1 LKKIFLLFVI
11 AAVLGLAAGIFL
23 MVRRSRSS
31 DKPVATFT
39 FPYVQNFDD
48 VNLRPWYI
56 NGGVWTIRDQAL
68 LQTVGG
74 EKPGQIHIPLALPE
88 DQPYHMSA
96 YVTLKRDTKA
106 AGISFNAQYPDLAD
120 QQHRVYLS
128 RPNDETMDLVA
139 GYMDEIGSFVPQAQV
154 PLPPDLNEFRL
165 DLFVYD
171 NAYLVQLNGQR
182 VIDRRP
188 LFYKNGLVGFYS
200 IGSSIFDSVKITGA
214 DSVNPGDLVY
224 VSDFDQDPGG
234 VGWVPFSGEWHI
246 SEGQMNQVDPT
257 VYDSGIAYEASV
269 FENYVV
275 QAQFE
280 HKQGAGAGLLF
291 NMPSPYQSNGAHI
304 VRYSDETD
312 ALIWGYFDAQGTFM
326 RQGFAESEPPGD
338 QQPHLLQVYSGES
351 SYDIF
356 LDDRLLARDVPLH
369 QRQGNVGLTTS
380 RSAAGFSLVEV
391 FPLFSS
397 NAIGPNQLAPIPAV
411 EAESAAAV
419 STPQTVLTTTLPA
432 AIPTQVLPVST
443 PLADSNAQVVSGV
456 TEPYEGV
463 FTGDFQS
470 SGWRVLTGNWL
481 FDNGRLVQADPN
493 GFDFATVNTNQA
505 YRNYSL
511 QVGMSHLQGHG
522 AGVLFNMPFA
532 DRLNGAHLVRYSER
546 RPGAIFWGYYDD
558 TGRFVGQGYADV
570 TEAGSEQRTFRVISG
585 ETTYAIYLDGTLIA
599 SDLPLQQNY
608 GYMGLLTSQS
618 SAAYDQVVVDAIEA
632 KPLENTAIDDADGFN
647 NVTVLGGLW
656 TTENNQTIQ
665 EVTEEG
671 DYILNLGI
679 FASEYTME
687 AEISLPED
695 SYAGA
700 GFIFHMPDSGSR
712 RGAQIARLINGGSGV
727 FWGSFDDTS
736 AFQGRGSAALDL
748 PGNTF
753 LLRLEVAGELMNL
766 WVNDELIQEN
776 IPLDRRD
783 GWIGL
788 ITFGG
793 PVTYDGLKVLI
804 GE

>member
-1 LKKIFLLFVI
+1 LKKIFRLFVI
-11 AAVLGLAAGIFL
+11 VVVLGLVAGIFL

-31 DKPVATFT
+31 DQPVATFT

-74 EKPGQIHIPLALPE
+74 EKPAQIHLPLTLPE

-106 AGISFNAQYPDLAD
+106 AGISFNAQYPELTDE
-120 QQHRVYLS
+120 QHRVYLS
-128 RPNDETMDLVA
+128 RPNDETMELVA
-139 GYMDEIGSFVPQAQV
+139 GYVDEIGSFVPQAQV

-165 DLFVYD
+165 DLFVYE

-182 VIDRRP
+182 IIDRRP

-200 IGSSIFDSVKITGA
+200 ISSAIFDSMKISGA

-246 SEGQMNQVDPT
+246 SDGQLNQLDPT
-257 VYDSGIAYEASV
+257 VYDSGIAYEASI

-275 QAQFE
+275 QTHFE

-291 NMPSPYQSNGAHI
+291 NMPSPYQNNGAHV

-312 ALIWGYFDAQGTFM
+312 ALIWGYFDAQGAFM
-326 RQGFAESEPPGD
+326 RQGFAESDPPGE
-338 QQPHLLQVYSGES
+338 QTPHLLQVFSGES

-356 LDDRLLARDVPLH
+356 LDNRLVARDVPLL

-380 RSAAGFSLVEV
+380 LSAAGFSLVEV

-397 NAIGPNQLAPIPAV
+397 NAVGPNQLTPVATIEP
-411 EAESAAAV
+411 ESAAV
-419 STPQTVLTTTLPA
+419 ESTPQPVLTPVSA
-432 AIPTQVLPVST
+432 PVLPQAT
-443 PLADSNAQVVSGV
+443 PLAGSNAQVVSGV
-456 TEPYEGV
+456 AAPYEGI

-470 SGWRVLTGNWL
+470 SGWRTLTGNWL
-481 FDNGRLVQADPN
+481 FENGNLVQADPN
-493 GFDFATVNTNQA
+493 GFDYATVNTNQA
-505 YRNYSL
+505 YQNYSL
-511 QVGMSHLQGHG
+511 QVGMNHLQGHG

-570 TEAGSEQRTFRVISG
+570 TEAGSTQRTFRVISG
-585 ETTYAIYLDGTLIA
+585 ETTYGIYLDGTLIA

-608 GYMGLLTSQS
+608 GYVGLLTSQS
-618 SAAYDQVVVDAIEA
+618 SAAYNQVVVDALEA
-632 KPLENTAIDDADGFN
+632 APVENTAIEDVDGFN
-647 NVTVLGGLW
+647 NVSVLGGLW
-656 TTENNQTIQ
+656 KTEDNRTIQ

-671 DYILNLGI
+671 DYILNLGV

-687 AEISLPED
+687 AEITLPED
-695 SYAGA
+695 SNAGA
-700 GFIFHMPDSGSR
+700 GFIYHMPDAGSR

-736 AFQGRGSAALDL
+736 AFLGRGSVALDL

-753 LLRLEVAGELMNL
+753 LLRLEVAGDMMAL
-766 WVNDELIQEN
+766 WVNDELVLEN
-776 IPLDRRD
+776 VPLSRSD

-788 ITFGG
+788 ISFGG